1 MGKEFQNRSV
11 NKKHEDRYLDLKS
24 LSEYSSLS
32 VSTLRNYLHDPDN
45 PIPHYCVKRKILVRQ
60 GEFDQ
65 WINQHKADNSLLNS
79 IVDEVVNELTAT
91 S

>member
-1 MGKEFQNRSV
+1 M
-11 NKKHEDRYLDLKS
+11 DRLLDLKS
-24 LSEYSSLS
+24 LSEYSCFS

-60 GEFDQ
+60 SEFDQ
-65 WINQHKADNSLLNS
+65 WLNQHKADNSQLNS
-79 IVDEVVNELTAT
+79 IVDEVVNELTSA